1 MLNTYNSNESQPCD
15 IMWFFL
21 LYIHEG
27 NTLIKKLIAV
37 KYDWAMILVEISVLI
52 LSCCCTVAI
61 SDIKRGTK
69 HGCLYNR

>member
-1 MLNTYNSNESQPCD
+1 
-15 IMWFFL
+15 MWFFIWYIQESITL
-21 LYIHEG
+21 LR
-27 NTLIKKLIAV
+27 KLIAV
-37 KYDWAMILVEISVLI
+37 KYDWAMFLVEISVLI